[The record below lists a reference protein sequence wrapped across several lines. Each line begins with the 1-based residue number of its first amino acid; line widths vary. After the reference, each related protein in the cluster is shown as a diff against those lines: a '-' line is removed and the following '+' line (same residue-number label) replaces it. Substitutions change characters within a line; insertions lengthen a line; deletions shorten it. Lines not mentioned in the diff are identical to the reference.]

1 MSYAFHIVYRS
12 IERTLTSEE
21 IEILHKKSEE
31 ETVSKFNAVIRY
43 YKLKNLLLKRF
54 FFLGF

>member
-21 IEILHKKSEE
+21 IEILHKKKE
-31 ETVSKFNAVIRY
+31 NC
-43 YKLKNLLLKRF
+43 LKILMQ
-54 FFLGF
+54 